1 MKMKNK
7 KQFLVIGLVSSFL
20 SIPLVSS
27 SHVLPKTQNLKLAHH
42 DEQSTP
48 QLVDSEPEKNKKYFE
63 NNFKPLIDEV
73 IKQVKTKL
81 SADSSEDRDPNT
93 TIYYL
98 QLLKFLDKIK
108 ESGDLETNPTK
119 YGFNLNFLSVFGN
132 TKYRRGSITYDG
144 TTTNGVI
151 FGDNNQ
157 INGNNF
163 GYSNKEDFQ
172 TSNGE
177 EVENKITNSMYQTE
191 YFNKYKAN
199 LLKDGIPKIFF
210 NEANI
215 KSVEGKYKAKIDNSK
230 GTKELVVS
238 DLSLDSKDEKKITT
252 WEDYFRS
259 IIDKNFNKFD
269 IEQNQQLQPESQSK
283 PPIEVPPLKSNDDV
297 NDANPNKEITINK
310 EKQPTRIDLKLPE
323 EIRNIQN
330 LKPMVIASYDNLT
343 PKEFLSYSLKEQRKM
358 VYIDNP
364 VQQRFDYQ
372 ILSLKPEATT
382 EQSLD
387 AQIELKDKIV
397 SENSRKYQAKIDN
410 FIDKQAPSEEQLLK
424 HNTNLLNYNSYLVTK
439 EIVNKIQNA
448 FKINLDLSDL
458 TSFQKG
464 QQFHIK
470 NSFFLITKIYFN
482 SNFVNDINIVK
493 QKYLDKDLSQN
504 LQNTYQKEIQDVFL
518 SYLFNSKID
527 TINFNIY
534 LKNFFMNKIKDLKTK
549 ILKNDKLIKLINDLN
564 LREGEVSMLWNKL
577 EMYSRQI
584 DSLNQSADK
593 YGLNDFV
600 KMLNIMINANKIY
613 EPIFNLY
620 QVSNNASNKNKSQE
634 IKTSLQNLIT
644 EINKPNNI
652 LAVAMT
658 ILGVFLTTLIITV
671 IIIRYKKFKVIQKH

>member
-1 MKMKNK
+1 MKNK

-564 LREGEVSMLWNKL
+564 LREAEVSMLWNKL

>member
-27 SHVLPKTQNLKLAHH
+27 SHVLPKTPNLKLAHH

-132 TKYRRGSITYDG
+132 AKYRRGSITYDG

-157 INGNNF
+157 INGNSF

-199 LLKDGIPKIFF
+199 LLKDGIPNIFF

-259 IIDKNFNKFD
+259 IIAKNFNKFD

-310 EKQPTRIDLKLPE
+310 QKQPNKIDLKLPE

-343 PKEFLSYSLKEQRKM
+343 PEEFLSYSPEKQRKM

-382 EQSLD
+382 KQSLD
-387 AQIELKDKIV
+387 TEIELKDKIV

-424 HNTNLLNYNSYLVTK
+424 HNNNLLNYNSYLVTN

-458 TSFQKG
+458 NSFQKG

-504 LQNTYQKEIQDVFL
+504 LQTYQKEIQDVFL

-549 ILKNDKLIKLINDLN
+549 ILKNGKLIKLINDLN
-564 LREGEVSMLWNKL
+564 LREAEVSMLWNKL
-577 EMYSRQI
+577 EMHSRQI

-600 KMLNIMINANKIY
+600 KMLNIMISGNKIY